1 MRPDD
6 LKDFATNR
14 LGFTQAGNNTLG
26 VHHRLSWQGLGQG
39 TVAIMLDPSGDAM
52 LLVDVESQVG
62 GALQNQWVAGKLPKP
77 AGVLL
82 PGTQAGQH
90 FVWSG
95 SSLLD
100 FLRQFKA
107 LP

>member
-1 MRPDD
+1 MRADD
-6 LKDFATNR
+6 LRDFATNR
-14 LGFTQAGNNTLG
+14 LGFIQAANNTLG
-26 VHHRLSWQGLGQG
+26 VHYRLSWKGLGQG

-52 LLVDVESQVG
+52 LLVDVKSELG
-62 GALQNQWVAGKLPKP
+62 EALQNQWVAGKLPKP
-77 AGVLL
+77 AGALP

-90 FVWSG
+90 FVWNG
-95 SSLLD
+95 LSLLD